1 MKTLNIMC
9 TSMGG
14 TENTSYVTVINIFA
28 WWKKKPR
35 KAEDNLIYTPDGA
48 DISSFDFE
56 FDGKNTSKF
65 TLSPAGKRPTFS
77 YGDHKS

>member
-1 MKTLNIMC
+1 M
-9 TSMGG
+9 
-14 TENTSYVTVINIFA
+14 
-28 WWKKKPR
+28 KKKPR

>member
-1 MKTLNIMC
+1 MLDEKKT
-9 TSMGG
+9 
-14 TENTSYVTVINIFA
+14 
-28 WWKKKPR
+28 R

-65 TLSPAGKRPTFS
+65 TLSPAGKRQIFS
-77 YGDHKS
+77 YGYHNSIIVDINIKFVYFFM